1 MVLVEIREAAAWDG
15 LVLLSVLEEVMELL
29 SGLIVRIMDMLER
42 NDSTEWL
49 ASIIAEDAIIA

>member
-29 SGLIVRIMDMLER
+29 SGLIVRIMGMLER
-42 NDSTEWL
+42 NDSTE
-49 ASIIAEDAIIA
+49 